1 MNKDAILA
9 TMIGFVVGLVITAIL
24 LAGPKLASFLPH
36 ISWKL
41 PTFSQSKPTPS
52 KAGTAKQKAFT
63 VTIES
68 PLDQSIQSDSTILV
82 SGSTTSGATVLIDG
96 NTDDAISQ
104 VKSDGKFAGKVSL
117 VEGENIITVTSYLK
131 GKSATQSVM
140 VFYTSEQL

>member
-1 MNKDAILA
+1 MNKDALLA

-41 PTFSQSKPTPS
+41 PTFSQSKSVPPATT
-52 KAGTAKQKAFT
+52 AAKQKAFS

-82 SGSTTSGATVLIDG
+82 SGSTSGGATVLIDG

-104 VKSDGKFAGKVSL
+104 VKSDGKYAGKITL
-117 VEGENIITVTSYLK
+117 VEGENSISVTSFLK
-131 GKSATQSVM
+131 GKTATQTVT
-140 VFYTSEQL
+140 VFYTPEQL